1 MRTRSA
7 AAALACLALALGGN
21 TCPPG
26 PPPDPSPGEF
36 VVAAFGDSMTAG
48 FGTAPGY
55 ASVLD
60 EETTWTLLHH
70 GIAGEC
76 GSPHTVAFVC
86 MDHAAGA
93 QRLRDAVDPLLADP
107 GIDAVVAMWGTNDAG
122 AGAFFLALGGAQG
135 PALWA
140 THRDDY
146 VHDIIEAVG
155 VARAR
160 RVDVVYVFPPK
171 TFGGDAAL
179 RNPLLLELQGLL
191 EGPLEQMGAVTL
203 DLYAE
208 ADQKPWMISESD
220 GIHFTPDGAALAAA
234 LIEEKL
240 AAFE

>member
-1 MRTRSA
+1 MRTRSV
-7 AAALACLALALGGN
+7 AAALACLALGLGGS

-48 FGTAPGY
+48 FASAPGY

-60 EETTWTLLHH
+60 EATSWTILHN

-86 MDHAAGA
+86 PTHAGGA

-107 GIDAVVAMWGTNDAG
+107 GVDAVVAMWGTNDAG
-122 AGAFFLALGGAQG
+122 AGALFLALGGDQG

-146 VHDIIEAVG
+146 VDDIIEAVG

-171 TFGGDAAL
+171 TFGDDAAL
-179 RNPLLLELQGLL
+179 RNPLLLELQSLL

-208 ADQKPWMISESD
+208 ADQKPWMIGEGD
-220 GIHFTPDGAALAAA
+220 GIHFTPEGAALAAA